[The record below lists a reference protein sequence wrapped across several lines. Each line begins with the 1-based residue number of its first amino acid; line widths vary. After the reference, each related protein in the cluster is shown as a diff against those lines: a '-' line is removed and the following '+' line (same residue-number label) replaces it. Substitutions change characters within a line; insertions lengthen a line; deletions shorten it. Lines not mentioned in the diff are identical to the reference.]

1 MAGHC
6 DSGGVRGAGGGG
18 AGAEGGQGGEWWVER
33 ARFRAFD
40 ACMQPL
46 EASLWSGGVEDI
58 AEGGGRGGAGE
69 PVGSEG
75 GNGEVGGGGQGGDAD
90 GCADVRKGRG
100 GARPSRYLVRA
111 EWQRGRCAEGFQNP
125 QISFW
130 AERWNRVMVLAVAR
144 VFVAA
149 IAAQASL
156 RMALGRF
163 LTAPP
168 PDPSS
173 QQRTS
178 RALPAGQKGAWE
190 DDSEWLWGESG
201 VCEGPLQ
208 EAVLAGLQG
217 SDSVVVIEGGRR
229 ACGCGQA
236 LVRPDDLSE
245 AVLSDDEVFDFSFS
259 CE

>member
-1 MAGHC
+1 M
-6 DSGGVRGAGGGG
+6 
-18 AGAEGGQGGEWWVER
+18 QG
-33 ARFRAFD
+33 
-40 ACMQPL
+40 
-46 EASLWSGGVEDI
+46 S
-58 AEGGGRGGAGE
+58 GGGR
-69 PVGSEG
+69 
-75 GNGEVGGGGQGGDAD
+75 GGDAD

-100 GARPSRYLVRA
+100 GARCSRYLVRA

-149 IAAQASL
+149 IAAQDSL

-168 PDPSS
+168 PDHSP

-178 RALPAGQKGAWE
+178 RASPAGQKGGWE

-217 SDSVVVIEGGRR
+217 SDNVVVIEGGRG

-236 LVRPDDLSE
+236 LVRPEDLTE
-245 AVLSDDEVFDFSFS
+245 ALLSDDEVFLFLKGFLASDLFGDEVFLVPKSSFS
-259 CE
+259 SCFSRKCALGH